1 MKYFLITLA
10 LVVGITYSVP
20 ALAATIS
27 FTPSSLSVT
36 QGQTLRLNVAINPE
50 TSTVYTVKSEIRFP
64 SDLLE
69 VQSFNFG
76 NGWMPLVQLGYD
88 TTDNVN
94 GVLIKTGGF
103 PGGLSGAANLGTITF
118 KAKKTGSATVSV
130 SENSVGLDANSSN
143 PVRPVFGGAMIVITA
158 PAAVKAS
165 HATSAGD
172 QLEKASTSAAGRP
185 LTAAVAATENE
196 RPLPWGTI
204 APVLI
209 LAIIAI
215 FLFFRYRDRLNRT
228 K

>member
-88 TTDNVN
+88 TTDNGN

-130 SENSVGLDANSSN
+130 SENSVALDANSSN
-143 PVRPVFGGAMIVITA
+143 TFRTVFGGAMIVITA

-172 QLEKASTSAAGRP
+172 QLEKASTSA
-185 LTAAVAATENE
+185 
-196 RPLPWGTI
+196 
-204 APVLI
+204 
-209 LAIIAI
+209 
-215 FLFFRYRDRLNRT
+215 
-228 K
+228 